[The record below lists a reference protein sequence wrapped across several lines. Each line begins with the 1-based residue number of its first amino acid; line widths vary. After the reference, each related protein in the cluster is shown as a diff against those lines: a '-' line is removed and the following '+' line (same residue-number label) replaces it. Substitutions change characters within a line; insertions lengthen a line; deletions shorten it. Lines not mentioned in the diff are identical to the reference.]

1 MGNFANDSMHT
12 SLCLQFP
19 ARTVGATCVYLACRN
34 CKVQPIG
41 GAVWTD
47 VLGIGTE
54 DLACASLQI
63 VELIADKKGC
73 DVTKMFAGIRAE
85 LDGIRDGKG
94 GVTRKQDSRVGPA
107 DNKRPRY

>member
-1 MGNFANDSMHT
+1 M
-12 SLCLQFP
+12 
-19 ARTVGATCVYLACRN
+19 YLACRN